1 MLYYRSLIARR
12 PLPAPGVVRG
22 EDASGALDSCGLTR
36 RTTPR
41 SLDSYVGLKNLYK
54 ERCHTMFKRR
64 LGRSGKVST
73 MGLGCWAIGGP
84 WTYDGREVGW
94 SKVDDDESTRAI
106 HKALDM
112 GITFF
117 DTADCYGCGHSERIL
132 GRALQ
137 GRRDQV
143 VIATKFGRLFD
154 EETRQGAGW
163 DTSPEYIRRA
173 CESSLRRLDTDYI
186 DLYQFHWGDYEGDAI
201 EVREVL
207 EELVAEGKIR
217 AYGWSTDL
225 VDRARIFVE
234 GEHCASV
241 QHALNVFTDAPE
253 ILALCEEYDMGSV
266 NRRPLLRGILA
277 GKFNRDST
285 FPEDD
290 VRHGWDFR
298 SERGARWL
306 AEVEAIRE
314 ALTQGGRTMAQGALG
329 WIWARS
335 ERTIPIPGFKT
346 VAQVEENVRAITFGP
361 LSDEQMK
368 EIEAWFIKAQN
379 RRSTSSDWF

>member
-1 MLYYRSLIARR
+1 
-12 PLPAPGVVRG
+12 
-22 EDASGALDSCGLTR
+22 
-36 RTTPR
+36 
-41 SLDSYVGLKNLYK
+41 
-54 ERCHTMFKRR
+54 MFKRR

-94 SKVDDDESTRAI
+94 GKVDDDESTRAI

-253 ILALCEEYDMGSV
+253 MLALCEEYDMGSV
-266 NRRPLLRGILA
+266 NKRPLLRGILT

-314 ALTQGGRTMAQGALG
+314 VLTQGGRTMAQGALG

-335 ERTIPIPGFKT
+335 ERAIPIPGFKT
-346 VAQVEENVRAITFGP
+346 VAQVEENVGAITFGP

-379 RRSTSSDWF
+379 RHSTSSDWF